1 MDQTR
6 QAFDYS
12 SKNIPIHSEREYKF
26 HLLRSF
32 EKFRHN
38 LLWRVFFFLTPPLAG
53 PQKETFGLTSS
64 RPPPVVPELK
74 PFFNKMEGLL
84 RGVEFKKFSNPLQ
97 MKLKKDRQ
105 KVAQNKN
112 LLVPADKT
120 RNYYS
125 LEKDKYVELL
135 SKDIHKSYKKTTHVE
150 AEEIDSE
157 QRNIVESLDLT
168 DRNIFRLQS
177 QPANVS
183 LKDHK
188 ANFDSNPSTRLIN
201 PTKPE
206 IGKISKK
213 ILDRVNNEIRRITN
227 YNQWLNSD
235 SVISWFKNIKN
246 KHTHTFILFDV
257 VNMYGSISEKLLTE
271 ALQWASS
278 LTKITKEE
286 KSIIL
291 RAKKSLLYDHRGE
304 PFVKKG
310 RKNFDITMGSWD
322 GAESCDLVSLY
333 LLSKVQ
339 HLNLNIGAY
348 RDDWAAVSNHSAR
361 VTELKKKELCSIFRA
376 NGLNITIE
384 ANQKKI
390 NFLDITLDLD
400 SGLFQPFTKANAN
413 IKYVHIQS
421 NHPPTIKKNLPRNIN
436 NRLSRISSNAEAFDK
451 AKPAYQTALREAG
464 YGFDLKFDQSA
475 NLPSE
480 KKKKRRSRRVTW
492 WNPPWSDNVKTH
504 IGKEFLKIIKTSF
517 PPNHKLHKICNLNTV
532 KLSYSCL
539 PNMKTEISKHNS
551 KILKSDNTDAVV
563 SKSCDCRDK
572 TNCPLPQYGCLAEK
586 SVVYQATVTRE
597 DNNNVETYVG
607 LTQAEFKVRWRGHK
621 YDLSHSECR
630 GNTALAS
637 YVWSLK
643 DSNIPHSITWDILG
657 RAPAYNPV
665 TKTCRLCCLEKF
677 FIMYHPTKS
686 SLNQRSE
693 LFTPCLHRD
702 KHLLFPRRKK
712 RGG

>member
-6 QAFDYS
+6 QELNYS
-12 SKNIPIHSEREYKF
+12 SKNIPIHSEREYKYHF
-26 HLLRSF
+26 LRSF

-38 LLWRVFFFLTPPLAG
+38 LLWRVFFFLTPIAVG
-53 PQKETFGLTSS
+53 HQKETFGLNSS

-74 PFFNKMEGLL
+74 PFFTKMEGLL

-97 MKLKKDRQ
+97 TKLKKDRQ
-105 KVAQNKN
+105 KISQNNK

-120 RNYYS
+120 RNFYS
-125 LEKDKYVELL
+125 LEKEKYVELL
-135 SKDIHKSYKKTTHVE
+135 DKDIHKSYKKTTGVE
-150 AEEIDSE
+150 VENIDIE
-157 QRNIVESLDLT
+157 QRNIVENLDLT
-168 DRNIFRLQS
+168 DRNIFKIQT
-177 QPANVS
+177 QHAKIS

-188 ANFDSNPSTRLIN
+188 ENFNSNPSTRLVN

-206 IGKISKK
+206 VGKISKK
-213 ILDRVNNEIRRITN
+213 ILDRMNSEIRRKTN

-235 SVISWFKNIKN
+235 SVISWFKNIGD
-246 KHTHTFILFDV
+246 KHTQTFILFDV
-257 VNMYGSISEKLLTE
+257 VSMYPSISEKLLVE
-271 ALQWASS
+271 ALQWASG
-278 LTKITKEE
+278 ITKVTNEE
-286 KSIIL
+286 KNIIL
-291 RAKKSLLYDHRGE
+291 KSKRSLLYDHRGE

-310 RKNFDITMGSWD
+310 GSNFDITMGSWD
-322 GAESCDLVSLY
+322 GAESCDLVSLF
-333 LLSKVQ
+333 LLGKVQ

-348 RDDWAAVSNHSAR
+348 RDDWLAVSHYTAR
-361 VTELKKKELCSIFRA
+361 VTEMKKKELCKIFKA
-376 NGLNITIE
+376 YGLNITIE

-436 NRLSRISSNAEAFDK
+436 NRLSRISSNAEVFDK
-451 AKPAYQTALREAG
+451 AKPPYQSALREAG

-475 NLPSE
+475 AAPSE
-480 KKKKRRSRRVTW
+480 KKRRRSRRVTW

-504 IGKEFLKIIKTSF
+504 IGKEFIKIIKTSF
-517 PPNHKLHKICNLNTV
+517 PPNHKLHKICNTNTL

-539 PNMKTEISKHNS
+539 PNMSAEISKHNS
-551 KILKSDNTDAVV
+551 KILKPDVV
-563 SKSCDCRDK
+563 NVALSKSCNCRDK
-572 TNCPLPQYGCLAEK
+572 TTCPLPQYGCMAMK

-597 DNNNVETYVG
+597 DNNRVETYAG
-607 LTQAEFKVRWRGHK
+607 LTADHFKVRWRGHNW
-621 YDLSHSECR
+621 DLSHSECR
-630 GNTALAS
+630 GNTALAG

-657 RAPAYNPV
+657 RAPDYNPV
-665 TKTCRLCCLEKF
+665 TKTCRLCTLEKF
-677 FIMYHPTKS
+677 FIIYHPTRA

-693 LFTPCLHRD
+693 IFTPCLHRD
-702 KHLLFPRRKK
+702 RNRLFPRRKK
-712 RGG
+712 LGK